1 MSLRRL
7 AFGNSG
13 DHRLPRTK
21 QALRPNPSDRREQVQ
36 FEDSCLQ
43 VRRVLRLAHDRE
55 IQAPIDEG
63 KIDSAPSPSVELRID
78 SRKRRVLDPE
88 IPVDKRAEIQ
98 QTMEGNA
105 VLDAEIRS
113 FSCCSLS

>member
-1 MSLRRL
+1 VNKSSLKIRVFKSG
-7 AFGNSG
+7 AFS
-13 DHRLPRTK
+13 
-21 QALRPNPSDRREQVQ
+21 A
-36 FEDSCLQ
+36 F
-43 VRRVLRLAHDRE
+43 AHDRE

-88 IPVDKRAEIQ
+88 IPVDKPAEIQ